1 MSHLSSMINN
11 TPSEK
16 LVMIGLTGTNG
27 KTSTCKVISDMLN
40 SVEIPTGLIGT
51 IANKIGGKT
60 YKASL
65 TTPEPVELHNLLSLM
80 VEDDVK
86 ACVMEASSHAL
97 DLKRV
102 EHVAFDYGVFTNLT
116 EDHLDYHEDFESYF
130 HAKAKLFELTNKGRL
145 INTDDTYGQRLYDMC
160 IADSSP
166 VKTYSYGI
174 DNEADIKAVNVNYT
188 NYGSSYRIITEKGG
202 IDVKIPLPGKIYVY
216 NTLAAFGV
224 LYMMGLSLEKIKLAS
239 EAISLVPGRMELVK
253 RGTDVRV
260 FVDYAHTP
268 DALSNAIDIAKSIA
282 DGRVLTVFGC
292 GGDRDAMKR
301 PLMGQIAEA
310 KSDVIYVTSDNPRT
324 EDPET
329 IIKDILSGMEIP
341 EGSIIEP
348 NREKAIGMAVKEA
361 TSGDVVLIAG
371 KGHETYQEIN
381 GTRYD
386 FDDRTIAL
394 GYLEA

>member
-1 MSHLSSMINN
+1 
-11 TPSEK
+11 
-16 LVMIGLTGTNG
+16 
-27 KTSTCKVISDMLN
+27 
-40 SVEIPTGLIGT
+40 
-51 IANKIGGKT
+51 
-60 YKASL
+60 
-65 TTPEPVELHNLLSLM
+65 
-80 VEDDVK
+80 
-86 ACVMEASSHAL
+86 
-97 DLKRV
+97 
-102 EHVAFDYGVFTNLT
+102 
-116 EDHLDYHEDFESYF
+116 
-130 HAKAKLFELTNKGRL
+130 
-145 INTDDTYGQRLYDMC
+145 
-160 IADSSP
+160 
-166 VKTYSYGI
+166 
-174 DNEADIKAVNVNYT
+174 
-188 NYGSSYRIITEKGG
+188 
-202 IDVKIPLPGKIYVY
+202 
-216 NTLAAFGV
+216 
-224 LYMMGLSLEKIKLAS
+224 
-239 EAISLVPGRMELVK
+239 MELVK

-341 EGSIIEP
+341 EDSIIEP